1 MLEITP
7 HTDTSLVTI
16 WIEAGL
22 LHCGFTCCTV
32 RKLEKSWEIHPWAWP
47 KFKKSHVSESC
58 GFMGCFPQRNLSG
71 TANPHRIP
79 CFLGGQDQC
88 SLCEFSSESL
98 SGLANA
104 SSCTWMMGQQQFGLH
119 FFAVNLTNQNLQ
131 AHTIYSIYLVDG
143 HQKSCEHRL
152 E

>member
-1 MLEITP
+1 MRQQIL
-7 HTDTSLVTI
+7 
-16 WIEAGL
+16 IEYHA
-22 LHCGFTCCTV
+22 FWVV
-32 RKLEKSWEIHPWAWP
+32 RISVH
-47 KFKKSHVSESC
+47 S
-58 GFMGCFPQRNLSG
+58 R
-71 TANPHRIP
+71 
-79 CFLGGQDQC
+79 
-88 SLCEFSSESL
+88 EFSSESL